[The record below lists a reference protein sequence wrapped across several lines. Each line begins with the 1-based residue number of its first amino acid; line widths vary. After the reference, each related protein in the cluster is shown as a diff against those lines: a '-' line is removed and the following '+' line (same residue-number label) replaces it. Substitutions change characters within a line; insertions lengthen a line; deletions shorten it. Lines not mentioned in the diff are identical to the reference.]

1 MKVDG
6 KVFVVTGGGNGIGRE
21 VTLLLLKKGA
31 KVAAVDMNETTL
43 NETLTLAGDLKHNL
57 SLHVVN
63 ITDRVAVESLVGNV
77 EKVHGPVDGLLNIAG
92 IIQKFVRII
101 DLDFKEI
108 DKVMNVNFFGPVN
121 MTKSFLPGLLKR
133 PEAHILNVSS
143 MGGFVPVPGQT
154 VYGASKAAVKLFTE
168 GLHSE
173 LSGTN
178 VSVTVVFPGAI
189 ATNIAANSGV
199 TIGNATDASS
209 SKIKMTLPTVAAQKI
224 VEAVEKSSYRLFIG
238 SDSKLMDFMFRLNP
252 KGAAEM
258 INKQMASLL
267 K

>member
-1 MKVDG
+1 MKIEG

-31 KVAAVDMNETTL
+31 KVAAVDMNETAL
-43 NETLTLAGDLKHNL
+43 NETLTLSGDLKQNI

-63 ITDRVAVESLVGNV
+63 IIDRIAVESLVGEV
-77 EKVHGPVDGLLNIAG
+77 EKAHGPVDGLLNIAG
-92 IIQKFVRII
+92 IIQKFVRVI
-101 DLDFKEI
+101 DLDYMEI
-108 DKVMNVNFFGPVN
+108 EKVMNVNFFGPVN

-143 MGGFVPVPGQT
+143 MGSFVPVPGQT
-154 VYGASKAAVKLFTE
+154 IYGASKAAVKLFTE
-168 GLHSE
+168 GLNSE
-173 LSGTN
+173 LSGTK
-178 VSVTVVFPGAI
+178 VRVTVVFPGAI
-189 ATNIAANSGV
+189 ATNIASNSGV
-199 TIGNATDASS
+199 SMGNVDASS

-224 VEAVEKSSYRLFIG
+224 VEAVQKSSYRVFIG

-252 KGAAEM
+252 KSAAEM